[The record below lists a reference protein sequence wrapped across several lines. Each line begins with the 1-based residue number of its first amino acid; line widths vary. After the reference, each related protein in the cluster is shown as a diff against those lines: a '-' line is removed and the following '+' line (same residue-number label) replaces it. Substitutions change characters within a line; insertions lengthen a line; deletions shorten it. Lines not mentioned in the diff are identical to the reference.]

1 MVARLDMC
9 CYALVCL
16 ANIRLKMKITFK
28 NIFVIFVLVT
38 IVYESLYLYK
48 TIVWDKSKII
58 GIIVFVVSLVLTS
71 VILATYLM
79 SYRYRYKQYYISF
92 PQEFER
98 DINEFRIN
106 SMISPQYGTDTLR
119 PGKDISLKSA
129 TYRV

>member
-1 MVARLDMC
+1 
-9 CYALVCL
+9 
-16 ANIRLKMKITFK
+16 MKFTFK

-79 SYRYRYKQYYISF
+79 SYRY
-92 PQEFER
+92 
-98 DINEFRIN
+98 
-106 SMISPQYGTDTLR
+106 TL
-119 PGKDISLKSA
+119 LL
-129 TYRV
+129 